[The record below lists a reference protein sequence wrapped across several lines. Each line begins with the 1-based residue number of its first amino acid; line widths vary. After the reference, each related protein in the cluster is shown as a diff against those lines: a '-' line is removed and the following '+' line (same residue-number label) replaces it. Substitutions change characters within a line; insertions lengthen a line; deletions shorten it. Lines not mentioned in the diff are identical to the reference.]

1 MTESEGKAKGGWL
14 PLFYYYLAT
23 IVGLGFLLGGLTA
36 TLIGLRRAALPE
48 LGDQYSYEYYA
59 PAEPDGKELSKAEK
73 KQQRDDAIEAE
84 RRRGW
89 SKAIDGG
96 IFSLVGAPVF
106 FWHLRQARRREPEL
120 LGHS

>member
-1 MTESEGKAKGGWL
+1 MSDQDPKVKGRWL
-14 PLFYYYLAT
+14 PSVYYYLAT
-23 IVGLGFLLGGLTA
+23 IIGLGFMLGGVTS
-36 TLIGLRRAALPE
+36 TLIGLRHAVLPE
-48 LGDQYSYEYYA
+48 LGDQYYSTPYIEGEQKKPSVA
-59 PAEPDGKELSKAEK
+59 DEKRIRAEN
-73 KQQRDDAIEAE
+73 IENE

-89 SKAIDGG
+89 SKAIDGA

>member
-1 MTESEGKAKGGWL
+1 MSESENKVKGKWVPSL
-14 PLFYYYLAT
+14 YYYLAT
-23 IVGLGFLLGGLTA
+23 IVGLGFLLGGVTA
-36 TLIGLRRAALPE
+36 TLIGLRRAVIPE
-48 LGDQYSYEYYA
+48 LTENYSYYEGPY
-59 PAEPDGKELSKAEK
+59 EEGKQPGKAE
-73 KQQRDDAIEAE
+73 QQRQREQNIDNE

-89 SKAIDGG
+89 SKAIDGA